1 MGSWASSDLD
11 YNFDNKAEVQ
21 NPKCKQQKARVFKIR
36 HRYTKDKRWDKDK
49 DRKWGVTLATLV
61 KTCNLQNKI
70 QNDQTM
76 TYTRCL
82 EPFGGYFP
90 SVFMFFNKKQSASV
104 VPPECC
110 NTNIYFQGISKKKE
124 DIRCYGLN
132 KVDMFV
138 PLCPPKSVPLI

>member
-1 MGSWASSDLD
+1 MSFSKSLWDLGLQVVD

-76 TYTRCL
+76 TYTL
-82 EPFGGYFP
+82 FGAIWGIFSKCFY
-90 SVFMFFNKKQSASV
+90 VF
-104 VPPECC
+104 
-110 NTNIYFQGISKKKE
+110 
-124 DIRCYGLN
+124 
-132 KVDMFV
+132 
-138 PLCPPKSVPLI
+138 